1 MKVET
6 LLNCAMSAFKQK
18 FLEVCP
24 EGPLPDLNP
33 DSFARLVHIF
43 KESFSA
49 CGTTALKAYLES
61 CDEKVDVLASSFG
74 KVRFKMDSPKEF
86 LTPFGW
92 VSVARRLY
100 QTDAGDISFVPLD
113 EKWDMRG
120 ESLTPVVREAI
131 HFISGHNTPQVA
143 EVLLSKCALFT
154 PSRTAILHA
163 NERFGTVWKQHG
175 EAIVAKVREKETVSR
190 KTHAVV
196 VSLDGVNVL
205 MNEKGKRRGRKR
217 RRPSE
222 NPSEETATSYQN
234 AMVGSVSA
242 YRRPEKE
249 KDEEGPQRIF
259 SRYVAR
265 MPQEEFPDFKA
276 ALEAEVT
283 AAFSKLPARCRK
295 MVIVD
300 GSRAL
305 WNHVN
310 ANPLYNRCMKVV
322 DFWHATEY
330 LAKAA
335 EAAYGEETYDGQ
347 GWFRKWK
354 EALLKEKGGAK
365 RAIRA
370 MEYLL
375 KSRDL
380 RGKRRTDLLS
390 ARRFFQNNLK
400 RMNYAYFHSRNLP
413 VGSGVVEA
421 ACKSVVKARMCLS
434 GMRWTKAGGETI
446 LSIRTVIKSN
456 RWDDCWRE
464 YQAVRLAA

>member
-6 LLNCAMSAFKQK
+6 LLNCAMTAFKQK

-24 EGPLPDLNP
+24 EGPLPDLTA
-33 DSFARLVHIF
+33 DSFAHLVQIF

-61 CDEKVDVLASSFG
+61 CDEKDDVLASPFG
-74 KVRFKMDSPKEF
+74 KVRFKMESPKEF

-92 VSVARRLY
+92 VLVARRLY
-100 QTDAGDISFVPLD
+100 QTDAGDVSFVPLD

-120 ESLTPVVREAI
+120 ETLTPVVREAI
-131 HFISGHNTPQVA
+131 HYISGHNTPQVA

-163 NERFGTVWKQHG
+163 NEGFGTVWKQHG
-175 EAIVAKVREKETVSR
+175 AAILAKVREKETVAL

-205 MNEKGKRRGRKR
+205 MNEKGKKRGRKR
-217 RRPSE
+217 HRPSE
-222 NPSEETATSYQN
+222 NPSEETTTSYQN
-234 AMVGSVSA
+234 AMVGSVSVF
-242 YRRPEKE
+242 RPPEKE
-249 KDEEGPQRIF
+249 EEGPQRLL

-276 ALEAEVT
+276 ALEAEVAT
-283 AAFSKLPARCRK
+283 TFSKLPAQCRK
-295 MVIVD
+295 IVIVD
-300 GSRAL
+300 GSRGL
-305 WNHVN
+305 WNHVKT
-310 ANPLYNRCMKVV
+310 NPLYKRCLALV

-335 EAAYGEETYDGQ
+335 EAAYGANSYEGQ
-347 GWFRKWK
+347 GWFRRWK
-354 EALLKEKGGAK
+354 ESLLKEPGAAK
-365 RAIRA
+365 RTLRA
-370 MEYLL
+370 MSYLL
-375 KSRDL
+375 KSRNL
-380 RGKRRTDLLS
+380 RGKRRKDLLT
-390 ARRFFQNNLK
+390 AQGFFGNNMR
-400 RMNYAYFHSRNLP
+400 RMNYAGFHNRNLP

-421 ACKSVVKARMCLS
+421 ACKSIVKARMCLS
-434 GMRWTKAGGETI
+434 GMRWTKEGGETI

-456 RWDDCWRE
+456 RWDECWRE
-464 YQAVRLAA
+464 YQAIRLAA

>member
-6 LLNCAMSAFKQK
+6 LLNCAMAAFKQK

-24 EGPLPDLNP
+24 GGPLPDLNP
-33 DSFARLVHIF
+33 DSFAHLVQIF

-61 CDEKVDVLASSFG
+61 CDEKDNVLASPFG
-74 KVRFKMDSPKEF
+74 KVRYKMVNAKEF

-100 QTDAGDISFVPLD
+100 QTDAGDVSVVPLD

-120 ESLTPVVREAI
+120 ETLTPVVREAV

-143 EVLLSKCALFT
+143 QVLLSKCALFT

-163 NERFGTVWKQHG
+163 NEGFGTVWKRHG
-175 EAIVAKVREKETVSR
+175 DAILAKAREKETVPAH
-190 KTHAVV
+190 THAVV

-205 MNEKGKRRGRKR
+205 MNEKGKKRGRKR
-217 RRPSE
+217 HRPSE
-222 NPSEETATSYQN
+222 NPSEETTTSYQN
-234 AMVGSVSA
+234 AMVGSVSL
-242 YRRPEKE
+242 YRPPEKE
-249 KDEEGPQRIF
+249 EEGPQRLA

-265 MPQEEFPDFKA
+265 MPQEEFADFKA
-276 ALEAEVT
+276 ALNAEV
-283 AAFSKLPARCRK
+283 AATFSKLPARCRK
-295 MVIVD
+295 IVIVD

-305 WNHVN
+305 WNHVK
-310 ANPLYNRCMKVV
+310 ANPLYKRCLFLV

-335 EAAYGEETYDGQ
+335 EAAYGEKTYDGQ

-354 EALLKEKGGAK
+354 EALLMEPGAAK
-365 RAIRA
+365 RALRA
-370 MEYLL
+370 MNYLL
-375 KSRDL
+375 KSRNPK
-380 RGKRRTDLLS
+380 GKSKKDLL
-390 ARRFFQNNLK
+390 AAMRFFRNNLK
-400 RMNYAYFHSRNLP
+400 RMKYAGFHHRNLP

-421 ACKSVVKARMCLS
+421 ACKSIVKARMCQS
-434 GMRWTKAGGETI
+434 GMRWTKEGGETI
-446 LSIRTVIKSN
+446 LSIRTLIKSN
-456 RWDDCWRE
+456 RWEECWSE
-464 YQAVRLAA
+464 YQTIRLAA